1 MKKWMALILFVFV
14 STILCA
20 EKIEERHTLKELK
33 EDFFIIR
40 KDTKK
45 AMPLLSNQKTKKA
58 YLVLDVSKQDGHFLT
73 LQATE
78 GLAIYLN
85 NKLVF
90 KAEDSE
96 IVHLPFKRFEELSK
110 GESVF
115 VFHSPNSN
123 LDLDKFSLTK
133 IVEKDF
139 EEQFLLKD
147 RIYKGRSVI
156 TFFLLLIVG
165 MIAIIKNTNATI
177 WSGYFD
183 IRRVFFEKL
192 NKAEYVPKNVFSQES
207 IILLSLISILGGS
220 LFYLYG
226 LDLSLLK
233 VNTTLSFVY
242 YVLIVLAFLLA
253 KYFVL
258 RIVTWFLNITPF
270 GNRQFYDFL
279 RFLLWYMFG
288 LLVLTLTFGSEYG
301 FIIKSFFWAGIVF
314 WNIKIFMGALE
325 RLKFQKLYL
334 FSYICASELMPAL
347 VLVNFIDTIH

>member
-1 MKKWMALILFVFV
+1 M
-14 STILCA
+14 A
-20 EKIEERHTLKELK
+20 EKVEELHTLKELK
-33 EDFFIIR
+33 EDFFTIR

-45 AMPLLSNQKTKKA
+45 AMPLLSDQKTKKA
-58 YLVLDVSKQDGHFLT
+58 YLILDVSKQKDHNLTFQSTDGLT
-73 LQATE
+73 
-78 GLAIYLN
+78 IYLD
-85 NKLVF
+85 NKLIF
-90 KAEDSE
+90 KAENSE
-96 IVHLPFKRFEELSK
+96 LVHLPFGDFKELSTGK
-110 GESVF
+110 SVF

-123 LDLDKFSLTK
+123 LDLEKFAITKVVIAESKEELT
-133 IVEKDF
+133 
-139 EEQFLLKD
+139 LKE

-165 MIAIIKNTNATI
+165 MIAVIRNTNATI

-233 VNTTLSFVY
+233 VNTTLSFIY

-270 GNRQFYDFL
+270 GNRQFYDFM

-288 LLVLTLTFGSEYG
+288 LLVLTLTFGSE
-301 FIIKSFFWAGIVF
+301 FSFVIKSFFWSGIVF

-347 VLVNFIDTIH
+347 ALVNFIDTIH